1 MQFIPPILSVIT
13 VLAAFIVSVSP
24 LAGYGLQI
32 AALMMAVYAGVSF
45 LIRKHILS
53 TDIKVTLDVL
63 VFSLTISLLIFTT
76 GGFAS
81 PVFFLSYFL
90 LFGVALFSSPITAT
104 AITLT
109 FALLFFV
116 SPKKDFWLDL
126 LQIGS
131 LLAIAP
137 LSVLFG
143 KQYLKV
149 LQDKRT
155 ISGLFQKVRKNKVDV
170 ETLELLKSRLD
181 KDPQSGRES
190 TRLYTHNIDVDV
202 VNKKHLDLLGTP
214 KKDYHMTSKGAR
226 NLAETL
232 KKNCLSPEVLELKK
246 GARVMFTKNHNE
258 GGYVN
263 GTLGV
268 VVDFNSF
275 GDPIIETN
283 NGMKFSVTPQSWK
296 IEEEGKIKAEI
307 SQYPLR
313 LAWAITVHKS
323 QGMSLDAMEV
333 DLSKSFVRGMGY
345 VALSRVRS
353 LDGMKLLGFNDMS
366 LEIDLEVLEMDE
378 KFQKESDCART
389 VLAQLSPI
397 LGIREI
403 MALIL

>member
-1 MQFIPPILSVIT
+1 MSFANFNTCHILLEDMQFIPPILSVIT

-170 ETLELLKSRLD
+170 ASWTDGDFRKRLLRIQEYLQK
-181 KDPQSGRES
+181 
-190 TRLYTHNIDVDV
+190 
-202 VNKKHLDLLGTP
+202 LGTDP
-214 KKDYHMTSKGAR
+214 SIGTDKKERINSLYRQIYDLFLSG
-226 NLAETL
+226 
-232 KKNCLSPEVLELKK
+232 KKMEK
-246 GARVMFTKNHNE
+246 
-258 GGYVN
+258 
-263 GTLGV
+263 
-268 VVDFNSF
+268 
-275 GDPIIETN
+275 
-283 NGMKFSVTPQSWK
+283 
-296 IEEEGKIKAEI
+296 EI
-307 SQYPLR
+307 
-313 LAWAITVHKS
+313 
-323 QGMSLDAMEV
+323 
-333 DLSKSFVRGMGY
+333 
-345 VALSRVRS
+345 
-353 LDGMKLLGFNDMS
+353 
-366 LEIDLEVLEMDE
+366 
-378 KFQKESDCART
+378 
-389 VLAQLSPI
+389 
-397 LGIREI
+397 
-403 MALIL
+403 